1 MNPLFQMLGQNNIMD
16 RFRQFQQSFRGNPR
30 EQVEQMLRSGR
41 VTQEQYNAAVQQV
54 QNLLG
59 KNQSL
64 PF

>member
-1 MNPLFQMLGQNNIMD
+1 MNPLFQMLGQNNLMG

-41 VTQEQYNAAVQQV
+41 VTQEQYNAAVQQA

-59 KNQSL
+59 KNQNL